1 MHLMVTVLKSGL
13 LADSCAINRQRSWT
27 NYDNGRRI
35 SCNWKSCVTTRIK
48 FGPRMAEKKE
58 KKKEKIGWHMSGK
71 FDKYMGNQGPWFN
84 SYTPLNTDKEKIMDE
99 DLNANLIP
107 TL

>member
-1 MHLMVTVLKSGL
+1 
-13 LADSCAINRQRSWT
+13 
-27 NYDNGRRI
+27 
-35 SCNWKSCVTTRIK
+35 
-48 FGPRMAEKKE
+48 MAEKKE